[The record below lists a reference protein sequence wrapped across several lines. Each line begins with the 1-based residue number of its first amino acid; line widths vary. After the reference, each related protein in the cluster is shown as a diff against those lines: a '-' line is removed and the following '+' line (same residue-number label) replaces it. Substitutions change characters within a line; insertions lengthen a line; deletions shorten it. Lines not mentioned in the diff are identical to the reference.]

1 MFIAEII
8 SWNIWQ
14 MDGLKGVIPDSC
26 IKLPKLKNEPPSLFS
41 SEDLGVPEEPTLFD
55 CPGCKNKDIHSH
67 TGKYAIIKDWK
78 EDKVLT
84 FVSLI
89 KRK

>member
-1 MFIAEII
+1 
-8 SWNIWQ
+8 
-14 MDGLKGVIPDSC
+14 MDGLKGVIPNSC
-26 IKLPKLKNEPPSLFS
+26 IQLPKLKDETTSLFS
-41 SEDLGVPEEPTLFD
+41 PEDFGEPQELTLFD

-67 TGKYAIIKDWK
+67 TGTYALIKDWK

-89 KRK
+89 KQK